1 MLLTS
6 NATNLTAQAQQNS
19 LCVAGYSPAENISS
33 VCAYSLILLL
43 SFFGNVLIIIIFK
56 HRDLRKTTNYFI
68 VNMAVSDLIFALVV
82 FPFQITG
89 LMTASSYWPVRGI
102 LGSLFCKLFH
112 FIIIL
117 PTLCPSKFPLKAW
130 CG

>member
-6 NATNLTAQAQQNS
+6 NTTNLTAQAQQNS
-19 LCVAGYSPAENISS
+19 LCVAVNSPAENISS

-43 SFFGNVLIIIIFK
+43 SFFGNVLIIIIIFK
-56 HRDLRKTTNYFI
+56 YRDLRKTTNYFI

-102 LGSLFCKLFH
+102 LGSFFLQVVPFCQPCVHPSFRSKLGVD
-112 FIIIL
+112 
-117 PTLCPSKFPLKAW
+117 SN
-130 CG
+130 